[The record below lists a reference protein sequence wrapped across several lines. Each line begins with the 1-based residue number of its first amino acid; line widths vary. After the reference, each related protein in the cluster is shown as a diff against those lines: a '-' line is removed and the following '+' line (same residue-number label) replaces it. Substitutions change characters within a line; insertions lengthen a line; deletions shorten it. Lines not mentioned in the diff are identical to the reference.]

1 LLTFAKGG
9 RPVKKCV
16 ALLPVIENA
25 AKFAL
30 SGSSSDCRIH
40 AEGGLWCVEADEG
53 QIGQVIQNIVLN
65 ASEAMPGGGTVTI
78 SAGNADIPAG
88 EKPSMPEGGKFV
100 RIAIEDTGVGIPEK
114 YLPQIFDP
122 YFTTKQKGSGLGL
135 ATSYSIIRNHGG
147 VIDVSSEADRGTT
160 FSVYVPACAPE
171 EAILQPAASAEQRAG
186 RVLIMDDEEMVRV
199 VATEMLEA
207 LGHDVEAARG
217 GDEAI
222 VRFLDARKSG
232 KPFDVVILDLTVK
245 GGIGGEQT
253 LRKIREIDSHVLAVV
268 SSGYAD
274 NPVVAGFRSYGFA
287 AFLNKPYKIDALRDC
302 LSALLG

>member
-1 LLTFAKGG
+1 
-9 RPVKKCV
+9 
-16 ALLPVIENA
+16 
-25 AKFAL
+25 
-30 SGSSSDCRIH
+30 
-40 AEGGLWCVEADEG
+40 
-53 QIGQVIQNIVLN
+53 
-65 ASEAMPGGGTVTI
+65 
-78 SAGNADIPAG
+78 
-88 EKPSMPEGGKFV
+88 
-100 RIAIEDTGVGIPEK
+100 
-114 YLPQIFDP
+114 
-122 YFTTKQKGSGLGL
+122 
-135 ATSYSIIRNHGG
+135 
-147 VIDVSSEADRGTT
+147 
-160 FSVYVPACAPE
+160 
-171 EAILQPAASAEQRAG
+171 
-186 RVLIMDDEEMVRV
+186 MVRV

-253 LRKIREIDSHVLAVV
+253 FRKIREIDSHVLAVV